1 MNRFKLCMLSAI
13 AGCGML
19 AIAPIAMAQE
29 QAPTTRGTVALNAGV
44 APACPYGYYDSTPYS
59 CAPYGYYSPKWFVD
73 GAFIGAGPWFH
84 GPEDFRGSVD
94 NRLQVANG
102 YKGKLP
108 QPGDEADPSNPL
120 DQNDNFKG
128 NEMRDGRGHV
138 DSDTVQ
144 PAGQ

>member
-1 MNRFKLCMLSAI
+1 MNRFKLGMLSAV

-19 AIAPIAMAQE
+19 AFAPMAMAQD
-29 QAPTTRGTVALNAGV
+29 QVPTTRGTVALNSGA

-84 GPEDFRGSVD
+84 GADNFRGSVD
-94 NRLQVANG
+94 NRLNVANG
-102 YKGKLP
+102 YTGKLP
-108 QPGDEADPSNPL
+108 LPGDKADPMNAL
-120 DQNDNFKG
+120 DKNDNFKG

-138 DSDTVQ
+138 DADQ
-144 PAGQ
+144 PAAQ